1 MKRYAFVLLFLAA
14 CATTRNATESPIAP
28 LTAASASDAL
38 QQLNARRAELPG
50 ARSFMRVRA
59 GQKSFKAQLRVH
71 GERMQ
76 LTVYTPLN
84 TTAATLYAEGDR
96 VTFLNSVDR
105 TQWQGS
111 ASELAGSL
119 GVFASKPSD
128 LALLL
133 LGFPGSSGTYDATPA
148 GLAHAT
154 LGSITA
160 TYDPPSLPA
169 KHIAIDHGAQHIEFE
184 QLEVIATDE
193 PLNAPKIPRDYQQ
206 GGVPRV

>member
-1 MKRYAFVLLFLAA
+1 MKRYALCLLILAA
-14 CATTRNATESPIAP
+14 CATTRPATESPIAP
-28 LTAASASDAL
+28 LSASSAADAL

-59 GQKSFKAQLRVH
+59 GQKSFKAQLRVQ

-76 LTVYTPLN
+76 LIVYTPIN
-84 TTAATLYAEGDR
+84 TTAATLYADGDR
-96 VTFLNSVDR
+96 VTFLNNVDM

-133 LGFPGSSGTYDATPA
+133 LGLPGSSGTYEATPA

-169 KHIAIDHGAQHIEFE
+169 KHVTIDHGGQHIEFE
-184 QLEVIATDE
+184 QLEVIATGE
-193 PLNAPKIPRDYQQ
+193 PLKAPKIPRDYQQ